1 MAEVKIGIAKT
12 PKQAEKLGRTITESV
27 TLTEKEER
35 KIRDDYAAEGKKEEI
50 AFGAVVTIITGA
62 TGFGVKNIKKA
73 LEVTL
78 SAATGAFT
86 SAVFKS
92 YSSQLASKFDM
103 ITNDNPTK
111 CTMVYQY
118 KRVGSNDGFYW
129 LKDIKIK

>member
-1 MAEVKIGIAKT
+1 MNCEN
-12 PKQAEKLGRTITESV
+12 TE
-27 TLTEKEER
+27 TGR
-35 KIRDDYAAEGKKEEI
+35 KIRTYNYRKRNSYRDRSTKAKRLLCSRGKERRNCIWRCCNDYNWGNWFWRKEYQ
-50 AFGAVVTIITGA
+50 
-62 TGFGVKNIKKA
+62 KA